1 MQDGKEGGFI
11 NGEVTRKGYDKGKA
25 VRRVCDYLHIPVAVH
40 GVRAMI
46 MGALYTLTVVCGIY
60 HMYNVIE
67 AGMLSAVEKVITIE
81 NN

>member
-1 MQDGKEGGFI
+1 
-11 NGEVTRKGYDKGKA
+11 
-25 VRRVCDYLHIPVAVH
+25 
-40 GVRAMI
+40 MI